1 MNKIAT
7 LAVVGVGLIGG
18 SFAAAVRRAGL
29 AGRILGVGRHADTLR
44 RAQALGLIDGMAT
57 LEEAA
62 AQADLILLA
71 VPVEQT
77 AACLARMAPYLRDTA
92 LVTDA
97 GSTKAGV
104 AQAARTALQGRAGQF
119 VPGHPIAG
127 SHESG
132 PEAARADLY
141 DGRRVLITPI
151 PENRPDDVAR
161 LQAIWE
167 ACGARVD
174 CLDVERHDALLASVS
189 HFPHWLAMVYINQIL
204 GADDAQARF
213 DMAGT
218 GFRDFTRIAAASPE
232 MWRDISLQNAPA
244 LLDEIRAWQAA
255 FDVAAQALE
264 QRDGEA
270 LLALFERAS
279 QARQQWGR
287 KEETKQ

>member
-1 MNKIAT
+1 MDRIAT

-29 AGRILGVGRHADTLR
+29 AGRILGVGRHVDTLR
-44 RAQALGLIDGMAT
+44 RAQTLGLIDGVAT

-62 AQADLILLA
+62 AQSDLILLA

-77 AACLARMAPYLRDTA
+77 AACLGRMAPHLRDSA

-104 AQAARTALQGRAGQF
+104 VEAARMVLQGRVGQF

-174 CLDVERHDALLASVS
+174 CLDAGRHDALLASVS

-204 GADDAQARF
+204 GTDDAQARF

-244 LLDEIRAWQAA
+244 LLDEIRSWQAA

-279 QARQQWGR
+279 LARQQWGTQV
-287 KEETKQ
+287 ETKQ